1 MIQILENID
10 FINIEKRKYNQE
22 QVNKAYKVLDKL
34 KDEIKE
40 KNKK

>member
-1 MIQILENID
+1 MENID

-34 KDEIKE
+34 KDDIKE